1 MTKTLKISWWS
12 FFIFLENA
20 VIEREFGPKKHASFF
35 SQIFVVVGT
44 PPTMIGF
51 PLLRFVRAILAAVLD
66 NRHAFLLLFSV
77 LMLRYVLRD
86 AF

>member
-1 MTKTLKISWWS
+1 
-12 FFIFLENA
+12 
-20 VIEREFGPKKHASFF
+20 
-35 SQIFVVVGT
+35 
-44 PPTMIGF
+44 MIGF